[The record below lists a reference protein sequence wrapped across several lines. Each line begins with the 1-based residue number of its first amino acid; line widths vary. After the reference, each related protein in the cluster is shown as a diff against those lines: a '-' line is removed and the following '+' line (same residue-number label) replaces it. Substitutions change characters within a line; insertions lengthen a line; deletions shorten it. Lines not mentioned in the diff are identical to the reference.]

1 MYAGMT
7 ANRAAG
13 ATDRAASHNRR
24 VDFRS
29 DTVTQPTEAMRE
41 AMARAEV
48 GDDVY
53 GEDPAVIALEAK
65 VAGLMGKEAALY
77 VSSGTQSNLLGVLAH
92 CQRGEEYLIGDVY
105 HVYKSEAL
113 GTSVL
118 GGVASYPMKTDAN
131 GGLDPDQV
139 LAGIKPDDPHSPMTR
154 LLCLENTV
162 SGRVQSPDRIHALA
176 AAAHGA
182 GLKVHLDG
190 ARLMNASVKL
200 GKPAAE
206 LVRSIDTVSLCLS
219 KGLGAPVGSVLS
231 GPADFIKRARR
242 MRKMVGGGMR
252 QAGMIAAAGL
262 HALEHHVERLADD
275 HANAQRLA
283 EGLAAFERL
292 TVDLDAVQTNMLFL
306 QPHPDDFDALR
317 AHLAE
322 RGIVLAG
329 QKPRIR
335 VVTHLDV
342 TAEDVERVIEAVGGF
357 YKGR

>member
-7 ANRAAG
+7 ANRPAN
-13 ATDRAASHNRR
+13 DRNAASNRR
-24 VDFRS
+24 IDLRS
-29 DTVTQPTEAMRE
+29 DTVTQPTAAMRV
-41 AMARAEV
+41 AMAEAEL

-53 GEDPAVIALEAK
+53 GEDPTILALEAK
-65 VAGLMGKEAALY
+65 VAALMGKEAAVY
-77 VSSGTQSNLLGVLAH
+77 VSSGTQSNLLGVLSH
-92 CQRGEEYLIGDVY
+92 CQRGEEYLIGDTY

-118 GGVASYPMKTDAN
+118 GGVASYPLKTDGS
-131 GGLDPDQV
+131 GGLDPAQV
-139 LAGIKPDDPHSPMTR
+139 HAGVKPDDPHSPITR

-162 SGRVQSPDRIHALA
+162 SGRVQAPERIAALA
-176 AAAHGA
+176 AAAREH

-190 ARLMNASVKL
+190 ARLMNACIRL
-200 GKPAAE
+200 GKPAKE
-206 LVRSIDTVSLCLS
+206 LAAPFDSVSLCLS

-242 MRKMVGGGMR
+242 LRKMVGGGMR
-252 QAGMIAAAGL
+252 QAGVIAAAGL
-262 HALEHHVERLADD
+262 HALEHHVGRLAED
-275 HANAQRLA
+275 HANARRLA
-283 EGLAAFERL
+283 EGLAAFERI
-292 TVDLDAVQTNMLFL
+292 TVDLDAVETNMLFV
-306 QPHPDDFDALR
+306 QPHAEDFDALR
-317 AHLAE
+317 THMAA

-342 TAEDVERVIEAVGGF
+342 TAEDVDRVLEAVAEF

>member
-7 ANRAAG
+7 EGRAAG
-13 ATDRAASHNRR
+13 RNRR
-24 VDFRS
+24 IDLRS

-41 AMARAEV
+41 AMSRAEL

-53 GEDPAVIALEAK
+53 GEDPTVTALEAK
-65 VAGLMGKEAALY
+65 VAALMGKEAAVY
-77 VSSGTQSNLLGVLAH
+77 VSSGTQSNLLGVLSH

-105 HVYKSEAL
+105 HVFKSEAL

-118 GGVASYPMKTDAN
+118 GGVASYPMKTDGN
-131 GGLDPDQV
+131 GGLDPAQV
-139 LAGIKPDDPHSPMTR
+139 AAAIKPDDPHSPVTR

-162 SGRVQSPDRIHALA
+162 SGRVQALERIEALA
-176 AAAHGA
+176 ATAHAA

-231 GPADFIKRARR
+231 GPADVIKRARR
-242 MRKMVGGGMR
+242 LRKMVGGGMR
-252 QAGMIAAAGL
+252 QAGVIAAAGL

-275 HANAQRLA
+275 HANARRLA
-283 EGLAAFERL
+283 EGLAAFPRL
-292 TVDLDAVQTNMLFL
+292 TVDLDAVQTNMLFI

-322 RGIVLAG
+322 QGIVLAG